1 MCDPDVTGQTAG
13 GDPDDCFV
21 NFEEIVRE
29 RGPASA
35 STETIVEAHMSGEI
49 FLQEGPGKSPF
60 VKIGGQVSVGHQLCI
75 ILCMKM
81 SNQVSSPVD
90 GTVAECL
97 VTDEQVVDKG
107 APLFRITHG

>member
-1 MCDPDVTGQTAG
+1 MIRMLLARQLVVTLT
-13 GDPDDCFV
+13 
-21 NFEEIVRE
+21 IVSLTSKRLSE